1 MLLIQLFVDTVQI
14 PVVHCDVDSVILCG
28 PVESVPV
35 RFAVTQVNASAA
47 SKKELQ

>member
-14 PVVHCDVDSVILCG
+14 PVVHCAVDSVTLCG

-35 RFAVTQVNASAA
+35 RLLQLQARKNCSN
-47 SKKELQ
+47 ELL